1 MARVMIFRPDG
12 TESPYFWK
20 DHKGGRSPLKV
31 VYKVTSDGVKRKTG
45 VRYDLAN
52 KTFKKIDES
61 VA

>member
-1 MARVMIFRPDG
+1 MAHVTILRPDG

-20 DHKGGRSPLKV
+20 DDKNGRNPLKI
-31 VYKVTSDGVKRKTG
+31 VYKVTRDGVKRKTG

-61 VA
+61 AV